1 MAAAAGP
8 ADAAELIDIYGEE
21 DFNQNSGEDG
31 DFVGRAEPSDL
42 YDDVLT
48 GSVSQERLS
57 GEEATPSHKAPPT
70 KAENKPAI
78 LYTYSGGRSKRL
90 AVYVG
95 NFSWWTTDTD
105 LINVANR
112 IGVKDIQEI
121 KFAENRANGQSR
133 GYAEVVVSSESS
145 LQRLLESLPH
155 SHINGEKVDCRFAT
169 RQNFSLFESQAK
181 KRKQAVTLNH
191 KFLYENMSL
200 TQCGRPDFSQ
210 QGMLFLLT

>member
-1 MAAAAGP
+1 MAGAAGP
-8 ADAAELIDIYGEE
+8 ADAAELIDIYGED

-31 DFVGRAEPSDL
+31 DFVGRAEASDL

-48 GSVSQERLS
+48 GSVSQERLLR
-57 GEEATPSHKAPPT
+57 EEASSSNKAQPT
-70 KAENKPAI
+70 KPENKPAI

-112 IGVKDIQEI
+112 IGVKDILEI

-133 GYAEVVVSSESS
+133 G
-145 LQRLLESLPH
+145 
-155 SHINGEKVDCRFAT
+155 
-169 RQNFSLFESQAK
+169 
-181 KRKQAVTLNH
+181 
-191 KFLYENMSL
+191 
-200 TQCGRPDFSQ
+200 
-210 QGMLFLLT
+210 